1 MRLAECAGRYQ
12 LRRMTKHILY
22 SAVAVSVLA
31 ASLAPSR
38 ALAQTTMNAAPSGR
52 GTTEV
57 SLVPADS
64 AARASSQ
71 PLTIRIDYGQ
81 PHLRGRTLHSGNL
94 VPYDSI
100 WRLGANNAT
109 TLTSGVDLT
118 LGGASIPKGSYVL
131 QALPTRAGWKL
142 LVLKAP
148 APGAAADAP
157 PVGVARID
165 LRATSL
171 QSPVESLSIWLI
183 PSADPGAAKGELRIS
198 WGATQLSTN
207 WSTR

>member
-1 MRLAECAGRYQ
+1 MI
-12 LRRMTKHILY
+12 KHPLY
-22 SAVAVSVLA
+22 IALA
-31 ASLAPSR
+31 ASVIAVSLAP
-38 ALAQTTMNAAPSGR
+38 LQVEAQVTMNAMPSGR

-64 AARASSQ
+64 VARANSQ
-71 PLTIRIDYGQ
+71 PVTIRIDYGQ

-94 VPYDSI
+94 VPYDST

-109 TLTSGVDLT
+109 TLTTAVDLVI
-118 LGGASIPKGSYVL
+118 GGANIPKGSYVL

-157 PVGVARID
+157 PVGVARIE
-165 LRATSL
+165 LRATTL

-183 PSADPGAAKGELRIS
+183 PSTEPGAAKGELRIS
-198 WGATQLSTN
+198 WGTTQLGTN